1 LLHAGARALVTGEPA
16 SIAAADGVV
25 LPGVGA
31 FGAAL
36 DALDN
41 HGLRTTLLDVA
52 ASGRPLLGVCLGHQL
67 LFDWSEESGGRV
79 GLGLLPG
86 RVVRLGPERGKVPHM
101 GWNRLTMVA
110 PSRLLSDVA
119 DGAYVYFVHSYVA
132 VVADEVMVAQADYGG
147 HFAAVV
153 ERDNVAGM
161 QFHPEKSGAD
171 GLRIYANFVSL
182 CAAQSPSRGP
192 GRRLG

>member
-1 LLHAGARALVTGEPA
+1 MLHAGARALVTGEPA

-192 GRRLG
+192 DRRLG

>member
-1 LLHAGARALVTGEPA
+1 MLHAGARALVTGEPA